1 MFDKIIFGQ
10 FWEYLFNTNSNM
22 KKQLFILI
30 AFLPIG
36 LFANNG
42 ISKTG
47 AAPLSVSHFPETAV
61 VDTSFFETDSL
72 QKPYILDDMPLV
84 RVQQDSLIELLLK
97 EKIYG
102 KSEQVEIDGFR
113 VQIFSSNRQQT
124 AKEEALTLEK
134 KMTET
139 LSTAVYVTYISPFW
153 KVRLGNF
160 RTLEEAKAF
169 KAQLIT
175 QFPERQG
182 DTYIVRDKIQVR
194 K

>member
-1 MFDKIIFGQ
+1 
-10 FWEYLFNTNSNM
+10 M
-22 KKQLFILI
+22 KKLLFILI
-30 AFLPIG
+30 ALVPAM
-36 LFANNG
+36 LLANDT
-42 ISKTG
+42 IPLLSDVLYADT
-47 AAPLSVSHFPETAV
+47 AAIE
-61 VDTSFFETDSL
+61 
-72 QKPYILDDMPLV
+72 KPYILDEMPLV

-102 KSEQVEIDGFR
+102 KTEQTEVDGFR

-134 KMTET
+134 KMTEA
-139 LSTAVYVTYISPFW
+139 LSIAVYVSYIAPFW

-160 RTLEEAKAF
+160 RTLEEANAF
-169 KAQLIT
+169 KTQLIT
-175 QFPERQG
+175 QFPELQG

>member
-1 MFDKIIFGQ
+1 
-10 FWEYLFNTNSNM
+10 M
-22 KKQLFILI
+22 KKQLLILI
-30 AFLPIG
+30 ALLPAM
-36 LFANNG
+36 LWANDS
-42 ISKTG
+42 ISNIEADT
-47 AAPLSVSHFPETAV
+47 LSASQVPGTAV
-61 VDTSFFETDSL
+61 VDTSLIESDSL

-84 RVQQDSLIELLLK
+84 VVHQDTMIEALLK

-102 KSEQVEIDGFR
+102 KAEQIEIDGFR

-124 AKEEALTLEK
+124 AKEEALVLEK
-134 KMTET
+134 KMTEA
-139 LSTAVYVTYISPFW
+139 LSTAVYVTYLAPFW

-160 RTLEEAKAF
+160 RTYEEANVF

-175 QFPERQG
+175 QHPELQG